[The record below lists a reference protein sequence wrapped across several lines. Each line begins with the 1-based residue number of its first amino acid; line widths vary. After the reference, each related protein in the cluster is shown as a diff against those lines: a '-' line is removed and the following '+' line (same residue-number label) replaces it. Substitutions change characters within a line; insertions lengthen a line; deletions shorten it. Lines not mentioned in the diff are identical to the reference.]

1 MIYTWPFKKKMLEL
15 YRKLYDK
22 TEEEKEEG
30 DKEAVNKK
38 MKWKHD
44 TISVELDIALM
55 LTE

>member
-1 MIYTWPFKKKMLEL
+1 MLNL

-22 TEEEKEEG
+22 TEEEKEDG